1 MFVNCHTLNK
11 QVMYFLTALE
21 VLEKSGEPGP
31 LQPKHLREALR
42 RLRVRGAIS
51 ARKAY
56 RGSFR
61 L

>member
-1 MFVNCHTLNK
+1 MALFTI
-11 QVMYFLTALE
+11 FLLFSALE

-42 RLRVRGAIS
+42 RLRVRGALPP
-51 ARKAY
+51 RKAH
-56 RGSFR
+56 RAMFR